1 VASFRLKNEYGVE
14 CGFEAIGIATARWVR
29 AKDAKLLE
37 QFKTRL
43 NANLAL
49 DHAGELVLLAP
60 TQVSLRLTTE
70 RWPDV
75 ELNATREHSL
85 G

>member
-1 VASFRLKNEYGVE
+1 LHAS
-14 CGFEAIGIATARWVR
+14 
-29 AKDAKLLE
+29 
-37 QFKTRL
+37 
-43 NANLAL
+43 LAL

-60 TQVSLRLTTE
+60 TQVSLRLTAE
-70 RWPDV
+70 RWPDI